1 MAISL
6 RTPSQNGGKRG
17 VAASAVSVDYILRKP
32 RVPRI
37 KSAPP
42 HWDSHLTHSSLGL
55 ASLLLSNASRSVNPF
70 SRSSPLYPRDI
81 HTDHSASDT
90 IRYEMLF
97 ERAFN
102 SYISQLNLPH
112 GAKKIKSEKG
122 HVLVQF
128 HTAFVSCRHIRSAL
142 FVPLCLFV
150 ANKFD
155 LIDLI

>member
-112 GAKKIKSEKG
+112 GAKKNKKWKRTRVSAVSYCLC
-122 HVLVQF
+122 VLSTYSLCSLCSIMF
-128 HTAFVSCRHIRSAL
+128 IRR
-142 FVPLCLFV
+142 
-150 ANKFD
+150 K
-155 LIDLI
+155 